1 MAPDPPNDGC
11 CYPQALTNNR
21 LLNNQRNQPN
31 GYEVSVVLLLLVI
44 SILETRV
51 WKWSTSASCQRLLE
65 VSVSL
70 LPPPPATAATITTTT
85 TAAAAA
91 AATTTNNRANS
102 EEIIWKN
109 PSAGPSNGSTVAR
122 NFNGFVSVRLIF
134 SSVASEQRLGLYH
147 YCHYHRRFKHGNLLQ
162 SPVSFHQLRREF
174 SLWRSCRNDG
184 FERLD

>member
-70 LPPPPATAATITTTT
+70 LPPPPATAATTTTT
-85 TAAAAA
+85 TTAAA

>member
-70 LPPPPATAATITTTT
+70 LPPPPATAATTTTTT